1 MPWRE
6 LKPMDLKMLFIADYL
21 QGPPSFS
28 ALCQAYEISRKTGY
42 KWVERYEKEG
52 PSGLEER
59 SRRRLNQDWVVPAAV
74 REAIIE

>member
-28 ALCQAYEISRKTGY
+28 ALCQAYEISRIQMG
-42 KWVERYEKEG
+42 R
-52 PSGLEER
+52 
-59 SRRRLNQDWVVPAAV
+59 
-74 REAIIE
+74 AI